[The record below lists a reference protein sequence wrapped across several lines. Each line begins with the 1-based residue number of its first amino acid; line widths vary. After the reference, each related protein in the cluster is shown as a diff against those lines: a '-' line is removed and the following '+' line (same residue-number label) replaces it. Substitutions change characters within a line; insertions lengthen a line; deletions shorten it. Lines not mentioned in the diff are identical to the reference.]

1 MSHDLPIR
9 IYYEDTDAGGIVY
22 HARFITFAERGRAE
36 FLRHIGY
43 QSSDLDKEL
52 GVTFVIRHIEVDYF
66 APGFL
71 DDLLTMNT
79 AIEAVKNTSFVM
91 RQKLYR
97 HKNDA
102 NELILSD
109 MKVSVVCVDSKTIR
123 PVRIPEEL
131 KTKFGKHLIAKEG

>member
-22 HARFITFAERGRAE
+22 HARFIAFAERGRAE
-36 FLRHIGY
+36 FLRHVGY
-43 QSSDLDKEL
+43 QSSDLDKDL
-52 GVTFVIRHIEVDYF
+52 GVTFVIRHIEADYL

-71 DDLLTMNT
+71 DELLTMNT
-79 AIEAVKNTSFVM
+79 AIETVKNTSFIM
-91 RQKLYR
+91 RQRLYR

-102 NELILSD
+102 NETLLSD

-123 PVRIPEEL
+123 PVRIPDEL
-131 KTKFGKHLIAKEG
+131 KARFEKHLVSKEG